1 MAEAAP
7 PPATLRVAIIGNP
20 NTGKTTLFN
29 RLCGLRHKTGN
40 FPGTTQEARVGT
52 VGNTGGQRTEL
63 IDLPGIYSLEL
74 DQSEA
79 EVCRRVLAGALAA
92 PGHTA
97 REPDAVCVVIDATN
111 LERNLILVGEVLRRR
126 LPTVVALNMIDLARK
141 ANIDVDPAALALQ
154 LGCDVVACS
163 GRSGEGATT
172 VVAAIQNARIPNTS
186 PPGTQAGLET
196 WAADTVAHTMAAT
209 HKQRGRTNAT
219 SAAALAIR
227 AKTDAI
233 DNIVTHPV
241 LGLLTFGV
249 VMFALFWAIFSLAQ
263 IPMGLIEGI
272 FGWLTSHAKAVMPK
286 GIFSD
291 FLTDGVIAGI
301 GGVVVFLPQIILLFF
316 LISLLE
322 DTGYLSRAAFLV
334 DRFMRPFGLSGY
346 AFVPMLSSHACALPG
361 IIACRGIPDKKE
373 RLAAILVA
381 PFMSCSARIPV
392 YVLLT
397 TLLFPHSPVRQS
409 LAFIACYA
417 LGAGAGLFSA
427 LIARRTILPGKGR
440 PMAMELPTYKRPS
453 FATALLTSWDRG
465 LVFLKNA
472 GTNILAI
479 SIVLWWLSAYPH
491 LKTPPAESV
500 QLREEAAAL
509 IDQSALGTAEI
520 DVAGTS
526 APSKK

>member
-1 MAEAAP
+1 
-7 PPATLRVAIIGNP
+7 L
-20 NTGKTTLFN
+20 
-29 RLCGLRHKTGN
+29 
-40 FPGTTQEARVGT
+40 
-52 VGNTGGQRTEL
+52 
-63 IDLPGIYSLEL
+63 
-74 DQSEA
+74 
-79 EVCRRVLAGALAA
+79 
-92 PGHTA
+92 
-97 REPDAVCVVIDATN
+97 
-111 LERNLILVGEVLRRR
+111 
-126 LPTVVALNMIDLARK
+126 
-141 ANIDVDPAALALQ
+141 
-154 LGCDVVACS
+154 
-163 GRSGEGATT
+163 
-172 VVAAIQNARIPNTS
+172 
-186 PPGTQAGLET
+186 
-196 WAADTVAHTMAAT
+196 
-209 HKQRGRTNAT
+209 
-219 SAAALAIR
+219 
-227 AKTDAI
+227 
-233 DNIVTHPV
+233 
-241 LGLLTFGV
+241 
-249 VMFALFWAIFSLAQ
+249 
-263 IPMGLIEGI
+263 
-272 FGWLTSHAKAVMPK
+272 
-286 GIFSD
+286 
-291 FLTDGVIAGI
+291 
-301 GGVVVFLPQIILLFF
+301 VVFPADHPPFF

-322 DTGYLSRAAFLV
+322 DTGYLSRLRLV

-427 LIARRTILPGKGR
+427 LIARRIILPGKGR

-500 QLREEAAAL
+500 QLREEAALSTRAPWAPPR
-509 IDQSALGTAEI
+509 STSPGR
-520 DVAGTS
+520 S